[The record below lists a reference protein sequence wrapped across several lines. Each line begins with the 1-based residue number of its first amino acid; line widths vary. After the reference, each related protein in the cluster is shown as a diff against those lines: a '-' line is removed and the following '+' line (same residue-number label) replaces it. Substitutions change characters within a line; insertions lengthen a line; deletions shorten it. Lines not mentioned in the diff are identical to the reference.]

1 MTKAILSGRSPCK
14 HQALTRVMVH
24 LPTKLCIID
33 QSWAAAR
40 CRLSETNLR
49 VKWEARRRQ
58 LLDLGYAVVPGWLQL
73 RCPKGAEKG
82 NVGSIP
88 LCFQC
93 QYIGISHISHIQ
105 RIVIWLIQLKLR
117 IFPCRVWFH
126 VQDRSAKPLHRPA
139 GQQQQVAW
147 PLKLESHGCS
157 ANFRQFDYHFKSVL
171 SFLSIDIFSLSSS
184 RTLPEVPKS
193 ITSFRSLP
201 WWNDNWQDFRSVAER
216 LTTKCKHLPHLF
228 SYDQSHSQGPSG
240 NAPLTSHEQRT
251 ARGSGGIKAEG
262 WTRMAQW

>member
-117 IFPCRVWFH
+117 ISPCRVWFH

-147 PLKLESHGCS
+147 PLKLKVMAAAQISLNLRLPFQIGAFISSNRH
-157 ANFRQFDYHFKSVL
+157 FYIIQF
-171 SFLSIDIFSLSSS
+171 
-184 RTLPEVPKS
+184 
-193 ITSFRSLP
+193 
-201 WWNDNWQDFRSVAER
+201 Q
-216 LTTKCKHLPHLF
+216 
-228 SYDQSHSQGPSG
+228 
-240 NAPLTSHEQRT
+240 NAS
-251 ARGSGGIKAEG
+251 RGSKKASRLSVPYLDG
-262 WTRMAQW
+262 MTIGKISVP